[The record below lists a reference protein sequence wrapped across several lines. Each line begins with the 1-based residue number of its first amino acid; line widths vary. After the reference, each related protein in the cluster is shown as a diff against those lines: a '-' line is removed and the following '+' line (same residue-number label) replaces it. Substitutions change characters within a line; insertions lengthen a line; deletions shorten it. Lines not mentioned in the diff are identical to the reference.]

1 MVQKAF
7 RGEPCPVESLKV
19 ESAKASSQSGPR
31 SKRLWTFLYRGLEDE
46 LRPLLTSDELG
57 ISQAEVMGLIR

>member
-1 MVQKAF
+1 MVQKAC
-7 RGEPCPVESLKV
+7 RGDPVKSLNV
-19 ESAKASSQSGPR
+19 EAAKASSQPGPQ

-46 LRPLLTSDELG
+46 LRPLLTIDELG